1 MVNELFSIRR
11 DDEEMKV
18 SVRELHR
25 ALEIKE
31 RFSAWF
37 KRIEKYFGNDE
48 FTSVGKPTAVNNGA
62 ELMLDD
68 YETSVENAKHIC
80 LMCRTDKGKQCRQ
93 YLIDLEKA
101 WNTPEQVMARALK
114 MADKTIAKLKGDNQK
129 LIEEVNV
136 KNQVIGEL
144 KPKAD
149 YTDKILNWIEC
160 RFGITNL
167 DIKFTDTREAFVT
180 DMNGDTMTLRYD
192 SDAREVYAL

>member
-1 MVNELFSIRR
+1 M
-11 DDEEMKV
+11 
-18 SVRELHR
+18 
-25 ALEIKE
+25 
-31 RFSAWF
+31 
-37 KRIEKYFGNDE
+37 
-48 FTSVGKPTAVNNGA
+48 
-62 ELMLDD
+62 
-68 YETSVENAKHIC
+68 
-80 LMCRTDKGKQCRQ
+80 
-93 YLIDLEKA
+93 
-101 WNTPEQVMARALK
+101 
-114 MADKTIAKLKGDNQK
+114 
-129 LIEEVNV
+129 